1 MDSTATQLAE
11 EISMLKA
18 ANDRLTRQ
26 MRRLAEDVVQKETG
40 HAGDDESVKTLDSE
54 EDQGATKKLASEAMA
69 EDIAILAEMAQE
81 ALTWVIL
88 TVWQKSWLLWTSW
101 LRNTRDI
108 TNMVKQPQVLVIKTL
123 ILVLKIVRKESLSWD
138 GYTKDFHN
146 LNYYQKNRGNPEL
159 WGVKYDGPVG
169 KYDRSKKA
177 EFVAEDILS
186 DAEFAEILAE
196 MDSMAEESLAGG
208 KGSGGNT
215 KGTRKVINQY
225 GEAAPGFGYQDPDTR
240 AKNRAKGKKS
250 EWDGYTKDFY
260 NLNYYSANRGK
271 IDGWPEPKN
280 PRVAEMD
287 EDHHMASEEEQMLKE
302 MLAEMQAEMNM
313 AEETDAGHPHMA
325 EETDAGHHEAM
336 MPMAEDSEAGH
347 SMVSEDVMGLDME
360 GGEAGLDPKLA
371 RIFQAADEVASEDEA
386 SEEVVAEEASEDV
399 ATKKSASF
407 RPQTQARQASVKT
420 LGNISREA
428 SSSSDEL
435 SKLWESAPDVSK
447 FFG

>member
-1 MDSTATQLAE
+1 
-11 EISMLKA
+11 
-18 ANDRLTRQ
+18 
-26 MRRLAEDVVQKETG
+26 
-40 HAGDDESVKTLDSE
+40 
-54 EDQGATKKLASEAMA
+54 
-69 EDIAILAEMAQE
+69 
-81 ALTWVIL
+81 
-88 TVWQKSWLLWTSW
+88 
-101 LRNTRDI
+101 
-108 TNMVKQPQVLVIKTL
+108 MVKHAPGFGYQDPDTRAKN
-123 ILVLKIVRKESLSWD
+123 RKKRKSEWD

-177 EFVAEDILS
+177 EFVVEDILS

-240 AKNRAKGKKS
+240 AKNRAKGKS

-360 GGEAGLDPKLA
+360 GEKQDLILNLL
-371 RIFQAADEVASEDEA
+371 VS
-386 SEEVVAEEASEDV
+386 
-399 ATKKSASF
+399 
-407 RPQTQARQASVKT
+407 
-420 LGNISREA
+420 
-428 SSSSDEL
+428 
-435 SKLWESAPDVSK
+435 SKLTK
-447 FFG
+447 